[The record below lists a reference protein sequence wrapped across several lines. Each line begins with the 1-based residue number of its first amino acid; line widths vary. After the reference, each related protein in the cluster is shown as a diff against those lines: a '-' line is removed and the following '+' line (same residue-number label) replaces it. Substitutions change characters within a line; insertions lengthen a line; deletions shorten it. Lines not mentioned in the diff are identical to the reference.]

1 MIIKESKLFR
11 IIIVEAYDGC
21 IPISVY
27 MVQRKQERSFLPDKW
42 VNIKGYKSLKKAL
55 ILYESLTD

>member
-55 ILYESLTD
+55 IL